1 MDKVFTVHG
10 ILLNVFL
17 IVVLVG
23 DMQVNFQTI
32 LFVDSCAVMY
42 KCLRLFFSVVKR
54 TLLWGLKQR

>member
-42 KCLRLFFSVVKR
+42 KFLRLFFSVVKR